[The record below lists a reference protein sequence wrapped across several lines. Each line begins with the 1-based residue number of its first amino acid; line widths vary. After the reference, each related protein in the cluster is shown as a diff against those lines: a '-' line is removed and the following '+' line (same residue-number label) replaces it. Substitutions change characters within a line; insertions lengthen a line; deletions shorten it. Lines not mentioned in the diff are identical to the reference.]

1 MTPVINPYQQTQIT
15 TASREQLLIMLY
27 DGALHFLGQARQALE
42 ADQQLPK
49 REAVS
54 KAMSIIFYL
63 ADTLDHQAGWDHSE
77 ELDGLYGFMLREL
90 TKVNLANDPAALTVV
105 EDLLTGLRDTWG
117 EAIALV
123 RQEKVGL
130 PAAPAGAPET
140 YQAFSVAL

>member
-15 TASREQLLIMLY
+15 TASPEQLLIMLY
-27 DGALHFLGQARQALE
+27 DGALRFLGQARQSLE
-42 ADQQLPK
+42 AGQQLPK

-54 KAMSIIFYL
+54 KAMSIISYL

-117 EAIALV
+117 EAITLV
-123 RQEKVGL
+123 RQEKVGIA
-130 PAAPAGAPET
+130 AAPAGATET

>member
-77 ELDGLYGFMLREL
+77 ELDGL
-90 TKVNLANDPAALTVV
+90 
-105 EDLLTGLRDTWG
+105 
-117 EAIALV
+117 
-123 RQEKVGL
+123 
-130 PAAPAGAPET
+130 
-140 YQAFSVAL
+140 